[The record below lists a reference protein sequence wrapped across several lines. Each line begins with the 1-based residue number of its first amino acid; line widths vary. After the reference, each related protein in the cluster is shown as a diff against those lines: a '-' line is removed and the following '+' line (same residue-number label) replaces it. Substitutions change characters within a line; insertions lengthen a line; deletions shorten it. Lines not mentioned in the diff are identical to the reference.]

1 MKNKIL
7 QTLLFLS
14 IFTHA
19 IAENLNIE
27 SSSISLDKKT
37 KLTIFKGDVTASDDS
52 KNEFKTQYAEY
63 DKESK
68 LLKSKGSTT
77 IITSEGY
84 SLSGE
89 DIIFDNKNFFIK
101 SNKPALIK
109 DLDKNEIY
117 LDNFEYSTKNN
128 FFKSVGKIKLVDSKN
143 NSYNFSQ
150 IYIDEKKREI
160 IGTDIKAFL
169 NQESFKINVKN
180 KPRVFANTINF
191 KEGQSQFSKSVFTIC
206 DYRKNDKC
214 PPWLIQANNM
224 IHDKKKKTIYYDNAV
239 LKVYDFPIF
248 YFPKLMHP
256 DPTVDRR
263 SGFLPPTLTDSKNL
277 GAGFGVPYY
286 WNIGGDKDLTL
297 TSKFFTTEHPLFLG
311 EYRHAFEKSYFI
323 SDFGYTEG
331 YKKTTSS
338 KTAGSKSHFFAKF
351 IKNFKGKNNSE
362 NIFEL
367 TSQNVSN
374 NKYLRLYKV
383 KTDLVENETDSL
395 ENTLNFSHENEDLFL
410 GLKVSSYETLKDTYN
425 DKYEYILP
433 EIIFDKNLFTNNKYG
448 NADFQSNLKV
458 HNYDTNKFTK
468 FFVNNIDWKFRNIN
482 YKSGLTGNFLGKI
495 KNVNYEA
502 KNTDEYKDDTTHE
515 LFGALGFLTKIDLFK
530 KTDNDKTHYLTPKAL
545 FRYSPEHMRKETD
558 SARLSNLNIFSLDR
572 LDTVNN
578 FESGSSATL
587 GFDYKFEKDNVEK
600 IDFAIG
606 QIINAKENN
615 RMPSS
620 SGLDQ
625 KFSDVVGTSKFKLND
640 KVNFSYNFSL
650 DQNYK
655 DLNYNEFETSFNFKP
670 IKFNLNYLEEKEHI
684 GNQEYLKAGLEIVKG
699 ENGLFSASSKRNLI
713 TNSAEYYDL
722 SYEYINDCLRAG
734 LVYRREFY
742 NDSELEPENSLMF
755 KITIV
760 PFGNINSP
768 SFSQ

>member
-7 QTLLFLS
+7 LSVFFLFIFTNSIANNLS
-14 IFTHA
+14 IEA
-19 IAENLNIE
+19 LNITVN
-27 SSSISLDKKT
+27 KKT
-37 KLTIFKGDVTASDDS
+37 KLTVFKGDVIATDES
-52 KNEFKTQYAEY
+52 KNEFKTQHADY
-63 DKESK
+63 DKDLK
-68 LLKSKGSTT
+68 LLISKGE
-77 IITSEGY
+77 TSILTSQGF
-84 SLSGE
+84 SLMGK
-89 DIIFDNKNFFIK
+89 DVIFDNKNFLIK
-101 SNKPALIK
+101 SNKPSIIK

-117 LDNFEYSTKNN
+117 LENFEYSTKNN
-128 FFKSVGKIKLVDSKN
+128 FFKSVGKIKLLDSKD
-143 NSYNFSQ
+143 NSYSFSQ

-169 NQESFKINVKN
+169 NQDSFKINEKN

-191 KEGQSQFSKSVFTIC
+191 KEGQSEFSKSVFTIC
-206 DYRKNDKC
+206 DYRKDDKC
-214 PPWLIQANNM
+214 PPWSLQASNM

-248 YFPKLMHP
+248 YFPKLSHP
-256 DPTVDRR
+256 DPTVERR
-263 SGFLPPTLTDSKNL
+263 SGFLPPTFSDSKNL
-277 GAGFGVPYY
+277 GTSFGVPYY
-286 WNIGGDKDLTL
+286 WDLGKNKDFTL
-297 TSKFFTTEHPLFLG
+297 TSKFFTSEHPLVLG
-311 EYRHAFEKSYFI
+311 EYRHAFEKSYFV

-331 YKKTTSS
+331 YKNTTST
-338 KTAGSKSHFFAKF
+338 KTAGSKSHFFSKF
-351 IKNFKGKNNSE
+351 VKSFKGNNDSD
-362 NIFEL
+362 NNFEL
-367 TSQNVSN
+367 TFQNVSN
-374 NKYLRLYKV
+374 NKYLKLYKV
-383 KTDLVENETDSL
+383 KTDLVEYETDSL
-395 ENTLNFSHENEDLFL
+395 ENTLDFSHENEDLFI
-410 GLKVSSYETLKDTYN
+410 GLKASAYETLKDDYN

-482 YKSGLTGNFLGKI
+482 YQSGWTGNLLGKI

-502 KNTDEYKDDTTHE
+502 KNTDEFKDETTHE
-515 LFGALGFLTKIDLFK
+515 LFGALGFLTKIDLLK
-530 KTDNDKTHYLTPKAL
+530 KTNDATHFLTPKAL
-545 FRYSPEHMRKETD
+545 FRYSPEHMRRETD
-558 SARLSNLNIFSLDR
+558 NTRLNNLNIFSLDR
-572 LDTVNN
+572 LDSLNN

-587 GFDYKFEKDNVEK
+587 GFDYKVEK
-600 IDFAIG
+600 TKIEKINFSLG
-606 QIINAKENN
+606 QIINVKEND

-625 KFSDVVGTSKFKLND
+625 RFSDVVGSSNFNINNN
-640 KVNFSYNFSL
+640 VAFSYNFSL

-655 DLNYNEFETSFNFKP
+655 DLNYNEFETKFNFDT
-670 IKFNLNYLEEKEHI
+670 INFNLNYLEEKEHI
-684 GNQEYLKAGLEIVKG
+684 GNQEYLKAGLEIAKG
-699 ENGLFSASSKRNLI
+699 ENGLFAASTKRNLI

>member
-338 KTAGSKSHFFAKF
+338 KTAGSKSHFFAKCF
-351 IKNFKGKNNSE
+351 QKLCQI
-362 NIFEL
+362 
-367 TSQNVSN
+367 
-374 NKYLRLYKV
+374 LR
-383 KTDLVENETDSL
+383 N
-395 ENTLNFSHENEDLFL
+395 
-410 GLKVSSYETLKDTYN
+410 
-425 DKYEYILP
+425 
-433 EIIFDKNLFTNNKYG
+433 
-448 NADFQSNLKV
+448 
-458 HNYDTNKFTK
+458 
-468 FFVNNIDWKFRNIN
+468 
-482 YKSGLTGNFLGKI
+482 
-495 KNVNYEA
+495 
-502 KNTDEYKDDTTHE
+502 
-515 LFGALGFLTKIDLFK
+515 
-530 KTDNDKTHYLTPKAL
+530 
-545 FRYSPEHMRKETD
+545 
-558 SARLSNLNIFSLDR
+558 
-572 LDTVNN
+572 
-578 FESGSSATL
+578 
-587 GFDYKFEKDNVEK
+587 
-600 IDFAIG
+600 
-606 QIINAKENN
+606 
-615 RMPSS
+615 
-620 SGLDQ
+620 
-625 KFSDVVGTSKFKLND
+625 
-640 KVNFSYNFSL
+640 
-650 DQNYK
+650 
-655 DLNYNEFETSFNFKP
+655 
-670 IKFNLNYLEEKEHI
+670 
-684 GNQEYLKAGLEIVKG
+684 
-699 ENGLFSASSKRNLI
+699 
-713 TNSAEYYDL
+713 
-722 SYEYINDCLRAG
+722 
-734 LVYRREFY
+734 
-742 NDSELEPENSLMF
+742 
-755 KITIV
+755 
-760 PFGNINSP
+760 
-768 SFSQ
+768 